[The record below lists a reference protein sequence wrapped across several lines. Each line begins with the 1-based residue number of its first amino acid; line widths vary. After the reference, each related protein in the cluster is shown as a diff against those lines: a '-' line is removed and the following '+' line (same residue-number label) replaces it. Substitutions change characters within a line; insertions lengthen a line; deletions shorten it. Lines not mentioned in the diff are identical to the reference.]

1 MEPLRLLVELLAGLL
16 ASSLCLLDLSPR
28 NLPGSWFGDSLDNWL
43 ALCPMVL
50 SPPNLLTPFGCK
62 GITMILLCDDN
73 ITLMSLFSLQSPTT
87 ASKIHIISLL
97 SITSQ
102 NCDAMALGARFE
114 AMVIILK
121 VYSSSRYKTRSSPS
135 RTCFSEQKLNLGSVH
150 TEFRIREVL
159 VGNTYL
165 CKFCEV
171 EEEVSVRSGETLD
184 FLPFRWASY
193 ELLESSWHQE

>member
-28 NLPGSWFGDSLDNWL
+28 NLPGSWFGYSLDNWL
-43 ALCPMVL
+43 ALWPLIL
-50 SPPNLLTPFGCK
+50 SPPNLLTPFGWK
-62 GITMILLCDDN
+62 GITMILLCDDS
-73 ITLMSLFSLQSPTT
+73 ITLMSLVSLQSPIT

-121 VYSSSRYKTRSSPS
+121 VYSRSSYKHDPLQSRHVFQNKSLTWAVYTRSSEPEKCWWEIH
-135 RTCFSEQKLNLGSVH
+135 TCASSAKWKKKSQFDQ
-150 TEFRIREVL
+150 
-159 VGNTYL
+159 
-165 CKFCEV
+165 
-171 EEEVSVRSGETLD
+171 VRL
-184 FLPFRWASY
+184 
-193 ELLESSWHQE
+193 